1 MQIWKLVTIELTLIF
16 AYCLVL
22 VFSVFNSNQNAQYPT
37 QSNIQVTRPN

>member
-22 VFSVFNSNQNAQYPT
+22 VFNVFNSSQDAQYPT